1 MSSVMTL
8 VRYWVAGE
16 ESRPGRQDYW
26 NHIYLEG
33 KTRGGRLFLK
43 MSKVVFILSLSA
55 NIAAGL
61 SRIL

>member
-1 MSSVMTL
+1 MSAVMTL

-26 NHIYLEG
+26 NHTFLPGKSRLGRFFLE
-33 KTRGGRLFLK
+33 T
-43 MSKVVFILSLSA
+43 SKVIFIIVLAA
-55 NIAAGL
+55 NIAAGF

>member
-26 NHIYLEG
+26 NHTYLPG
-33 KTRGGRLFLK
+33 KRRMSRFFLE
-43 MSKVVFILSLSA
+43 MSKVVFVLALAA
-55 NIAAGL
+55 NAAAGL
-61 SRIL
+61 TRIL

>member
-16 ESRPGRQDYW
+16 DSRPGRQDYW
-26 NHIYLEG
+26 NHTYLPG
-33 KTRGGRLFLK
+33 KSRQVRFLLET
-43 MSKVVFILSLSA
+43 SKVVFVIALAA
-55 NIAAGL
+55 NVAAGL